1 MVKHE
6 FTFPSADSK
15 TNIHAV
21 SWLPD
26 GTPVAVLQ
34 IAHGI
39 SEYILRY
46 EPFAQYLTEQGFAV
60 VGNDHIGHG
69 LSVAEGAPW
78 FHFGPQGSW
87 NYVVDDLE
95 QLRKLTHS
103 QFPDL
108 PYFLLGHSMGS
119 FLARTYLIR
128 YPGTVNGAVIMGTG
142 HLSPTVTATAM
153 AAICGECHRNGENRP
168 SELATRASF
177 GIYNRRFAPNRT
189 AMDWLSA
196 NPDNV
201 DAYLADPLCQGN
213 ATAGLFREML
223 SGIRFVCDSANIRK
237 MNHHTPVLFVSGD
250 MDMVGDCGKGVK
262 RAVDAF
268 RKAGMEDVTV
278 KLYPGLRHEI
288 LKEAEHEQIQRD
300 IYGWLTEKAGL

>member
-1 MVKHE
+1 MKKWISRHN
-6 FTFPSADSK
+6 ALA
-15 TNIHAV
+15 AV
-21 SWLPD
+21 S
-26 GTPVAVLQ
+26 
-34 IAHGI
+34 
-39 SEYILRY
+39 
-46 EPFAQYLTEQGFAV
+46 
-60 VGNDHIGHG
+60 
-69 LSVAEGAPW
+69 
-78 FHFGPQGSW
+78 
-87 NYVVDDLE
+87 
-95 QLRKLTHS
+95 
-103 QFPDL
+103 
-108 PYFLLGHSMGS
+108 
-119 FLARTYLIR
+119 
-128 YPGTVNGAVIMGTG
+128 
-142 HLSPTVTATAM
+142 TVTAAAM
-153 AAICGECHRNGENRP
+153 AAIRGECRRNGENRP

-237 MNHHTPVLFVSGD
+237 MNRHTPVLFVSGD

-262 RAVDAF
+262 RAADAF

-300 IYGWLTEKAGL
+300 IYSWLTEKAGL

>member
-39 SEYILRY
+39 SEYVLRY

-78 FHFGPQGSW
+78 FYFGPQGSW

-119 FLARTYLIR
+119 FLARTYLIH

-142 HLSPTVTATAM
+142 HLSPTVPSAESAAATVKTAPASWRP
-153 AAICGECHRNGENRP
+153 GRP
-168 SELATRASF
+168 SASTTAALPPT
-177 GIYNRRFAPNRT
+177 APRWT
-189 AMDWLSA
+189 GS
-196 NPDNV
+196 P
-201 DAYLADPLCQGN
+201 
-213 ATAGLFREML
+213 
-223 SGIRFVCDSANIRK
+223 
-237 MNHHTPVLFVSGD
+237 
-250 MDMVGDCGKGVK
+250 
-262 RAVDAF
+262 
-268 RKAGMEDVTV
+268 
-278 KLYPGLRHEI
+278 
-288 LKEAEHEQIQRD
+288 QIQ
-300 IYGWLTEKAGL
+300 TM

>member
-39 SEYILRY
+39 SEYVLRY

-78 FHFGPQGSW
+78 FYFGPQGSW

-128 YPGTVNGAVIMGTG
+128 YPGTVNGAGAPICASTRYGSV
-142 HLSPTVTATAM
+142 
-153 AAICGECHRNGENRP
+153 AAFF
-168 SELATRASF
+168 ASS
-177 GIYNRRFAPNRT
+177 I
-189 AMDWLSA
+189 
-196 NPDNV
+196 
-201 DAYLADPLCQGN
+201 
-213 ATAGLFREML
+213 
-223 SGIRFVCDSANIRK
+223 
-237 MNHHTPVLFVSGD
+237 
-250 MDMVGDCGKGVK
+250 K
-262 RAVDAF
+262 RAKRMF
-268 RKAGMEDVTV
+268 SSTPSCNSLMP
-278 KLYPGLRHEI
+278 LLRRVPP
-288 LKEAEHEQIQRD
+288 QR
-300 IYGWLTEKAGL
+300 